1 MLPFTADILF
11 SDFSQYNR
19 ALWPL
24 PALALVLC
32 LATILLVLRPMRGG
46 DRLIGLLLAAAWLWV
61 GVRYHFLQLARLDFV
76 APIYGALFV
85 LQGLMLAWAVVRGKL
100 AFRFRAG
107 FFGWC
112 GLALASAGAFAWP
125 LADGLAQGWASAR
138 IAGLAPGST
147 AMLTL
152 GLLLLNSRRTPV
164 HLAIVPLLWTLVAGA
179 TGWVLG
185 IPQDLLLPVAG
196 IAGFGLILWK
206 NRQATAKAG

>member
-1 MLPFTADILF
+1 
-11 SDFSQYNR
+11 
-19 ALWPL
+19 
-24 PALALVLC
+24 
-32 LATILLVLRPMRGG
+32 
-46 DRLIGLLLAAAWLWV
+46 
-61 GVRYHFLQLARLDFV
+61 
-76 APIYGALFV
+76 
-85 LQGLMLAWAVVRGKL
+85 MLAWAVVRGKL